1 MRTHISGL
9 IECLVC
15 GFNRDQLSHFE
26 DLSRQKMAKNFYLL
40 MTFYSVWDV
49 KICKQK
55 FVYLFFTEIHAVCLH
70 FGKIE
75 KSINNGQK
83 MSKNN
88 FWA

>member
-15 GFNRDQLSHFE
+15 GFNRDQWSHFE
-26 DLSRQKMAKNFYLL
+26 DSGQQKMAKIIHLL
-40 MTFYSVWDV
+40 MSFYSVWNV

-55 FVYLFFTEIHAVCLH
+55 LVYLFFTEINAVCLH

-75 KSINNGQK
+75 KSINTGQK